1 MFRTVLVSSL
11 SVLALAAGASAQEG
25 QIRLGAGYEAADFDG
40 VDFDTVVVRGSYDFT
55 RYLGVEGQ
63 LNIGLGDE
71 SLTVGGLTGDVS
83 LDYVAGVFGVV
94 RPWSNEDGS
103 VFLRAGYTTTEA
115 DASAAGLNFSA
126 SDEAWAY
133 GVGGEYFFDARNG
146 VRADYTRFDY
156 DDGGEADFFGVS
168 YVRRIGG

>member
-11 SVLALAAGASAQEG
+11 SVLALAAGASAQDG
-25 QIRLGAGYEAADFDG
+25 QFRVGVGYEAADFDG
-40 VDFDTVVVRGSYDFT
+40 ANFDTVVARGSYDFT

-71 SLTVGGLTGDVS
+71 SVTVGAVTGDVS

-94 RPWSNEDGS
+94 RPFSNENGS
-103 VFLRAGYTTTEA
+103 VFLRAGYTTTEGE
-115 DASAAGLNFSA
+115 ASAAGLSFSA
-126 SDEAWAY
+126 DDQAWAY
-133 GVGGEYFFDARNG
+133 GVGGEYYFDARNG
-146 VRADYTRFDY
+146 VRVDYTRYDY
-156 DDGGEADFFGVS
+156 DDGGEADFYGIS

>member
-1 MFRTVLVSSL
+1 MIRTVLVSSL

-25 QIRLGAGYEAADFDG
+25 QVRVGAGYELADFDG

-55 RYLGVEGQ
+55 QYVGVEGQ

-71 SLTVGGLTGDVS
+71 SLTIGGVTGDVS

-94 RPWSNEDGS
+94 RPFSNENGS
-103 VFLRAGYTTTEA
+103 VFLRAGYTTTEGG
-115 DASAAGLNFSA
+115 ASVAGLSA
-126 SDEAWAY
+126 SVDDQAWAY
-133 GVGGEYFFDARNG
+133 GVGGEYFFDGRNG

-156 DDGGEADFFGVS
+156 DDGGDADFFGIS

>member
-1 MFRTVLVSSL
+1 MIRTVLVSSL
-11 SVLALAAGASAQEG
+11 SVLALTAGALAQDG
-25 QIRLGAGYEAADFDG
+25 QIRVGGGYEAADFDG

-71 SLTVGGLTGDVS
+71 SVTVGAVTGDVS

-94 RPWSNEDGS
+94 RPFSNENGS

-115 DASAAGLNFSA
+115 EASAAGLNFNA
-126 SDEAWAY
+126 DDQAWAY
-133 GVGGEYFFDARNG
+133 GVGGEYFFDGRNG
-146 VRADYTRFDY
+146 VRADYTRYDY
-156 DDGGEADFFGVS
+156 DDGGEADFYGIS

>member
-1 MFRTVLVSSL
+1 MIRTVLVSSL

-25 QIRLGAGYEAADFDG
+25 QVRVGAGYETADFDG
-40 VDFDTVVVRGSYDFT
+40 ADFDTVVVRGSYDFT

-71 SLTVGGLTGDVS
+71 SVTVGGVTGDVS

-94 RPWSNEDGS
+94 RPLSNENGS
-103 VFLRAGYTTTEA
+103 LFLRAGYTTTEGE
-115 DASAAGLNFSA
+115 ASVAGLSA
-126 SDEAWAY
+126 TADDQAWAY
-133 GVGGEYFFDARNG
+133 GVGGEYFFDGRNG

-156 DDGGEADFFGVS
+156 DDGGEGDFFGIS